1 MKKIYLLL
9 TFFLIFLNVK
19 VIAQKKLSEGA
30 LSYNISITGL
40 NGEPSPGLSGATLH
54 VYLKPN
60 FSRTD
65 MVSSL
70 GSETNIYDSK
80 SDKGFLL
87 REYSGQK
94 LMITMSK
101 ENWNQKNQMYNNLI
115 FKVDEGITEISGQKC
130 KRAVSVLPNGKSL
143 VVYFNPGVDI
153 TNKEYSN
160 AFNNLPGL
168 PVQYEMVSGNLSFKY
183 TLNDVSWDPVSNSKF
198 ESPKTGYRVMSYD
211 ENQQLKKGE

>member
-1 MKKIYLLL
+1 MKKLYILLPF
-9 TFFLIFLNVK
+9 FFLLFNAKI
-19 VIAQKKLSEGA
+19 IAQKKLSEGSF
-30 LSYNISITGL
+30 SYKISIAGL

-54 VYLKPN
+54 VYLKPTL
-60 FSRTD
+60 SRTD

-80 SDKGFLL
+80 AGKGFML

-101 ENWNQKNQMYNNLI
+101 DNWNQKTQVYDNLI
-115 FKVDEGITEISGQKC
+115 FKVEDGFTQIAGQNCKKAITTLQ
-130 KRAVSVLPNGKSL
+130 NGKPFI
-143 VVYFNPGVDI
+143 VFFNPDI
-153 TNKEYSN
+153 DVLNKEYSN
-160 AFNNLPGL
+160 AFTNLPGL

-183 TLNDVSWDPVSNSKF
+183 TLNNVLWDPVASSKF
-198 ESPKTGYRVMSYD
+198 ESPKTGFRVMSYD